1 MKEIISTNKAPA
13 AIGPYSQAVKAGEFL
28 YVSGQIP
35 VDPST
40 GKVPE
45 TIQDQARQAL
55 ENLRCVVEASGSTM
69 GDVVKVTVFL
79 TDMGAFPEVNA
90 VYGEFFSE
98 PYPARSCIG
107 ASALPKGVKIE
118 IDAVARSR

>member
-1 MKEIISTNKAPA
+1 MKSVSTDRAPA
-13 AIGPYSQAVKAGEFL
+13 AAGPYSQAIDDDGVI

-45 TIQDQARQAL
+45 DIADQARQAL
-55 ENLRCVVEASGSTM
+55 ENLRSVVEAAGSSMSRVT
-69 GDVVKVTVFL
+69 KVTVYI
-79 TDMGAFPEVNA
+79 TDMAAFPRVNA
-90 VYGEFFSE
+90 VYSEFFSE

-118 IDAVARSR
+118 IDAIARAR

>member
-1 MKEIISTNKAPA
+1 MERVSTDRAPA
-13 AIGPYSQAVKAGEFL
+13 AAGPYSQAIVDGGLA

-35 VDPST
+35 VDPAT

-45 TIQDQARQAL
+45 GIADQARQAL
-55 ENLRCVVEASGSTM
+55 TNVRSVLEAAGSSM
-69 GDVVKVTVFL
+69 ADALKVTVYI
-79 TDMGAFPEVNA
+79 TDMASFPEVNA

-118 IDAVARSR
+118 IDAVARVR

>member
-1 MKEIISTNKAPA
+1 MEKVSTDRAPA
-13 AIGPYSQAVKAGEFL
+13 AAGPYSQAVKDGGL
-28 YVSGQIP
+28 VYVSGQIP
-35 VDPST
+35 VDPAT

-45 TIQDQARQAL
+45 DIRDQARQTL
-55 ENLRCVVEASGSTM
+55 QNLKSVIEASGSSM
-69 GDVVKVTVFL
+69 SDVLKVTVYI
-79 TDMGAFPEVNA
+79 TDMVAFPEVNA

-118 IDAVARSR
+118 IDAVSRLR

>member
-1 MKEIISTNKAPA
+1 MEKISTDRAPPA
-13 AIGPYSQAVKAGEFL
+13 AGPYSQAIKEGGFV

-35 VDPST
+35 VDPAT

-45 TIQDQARQAL
+45 TMQDQARQAL
-55 ENLRCVVEASGSTM
+55 ENLRNVVEASGSTM
-69 GDVVKVTVFL
+69 GDVVKVTVVL
-79 TDMGAFPEVNA
+79 TDMGSFPEVNA
-90 VYGEFFSE
+90 VYSGFFSE